1 VVAELRS
8 WSSLMLVV
16 VVGALLVTC
25 GGGASEK
32 EFVDA
37 CMKEGQGGASA
48 LLDKELGVTRESFC
62 SCGAKVAKSS
72 LSSDGYQAMVLDM
85 QGKKQ
90 EASAITSKMSEA
102 EQTAA
107 VTVAG
112 EMLEKCVAT
121 K

>member
-1 VVAELRS
+1 MITELRS
-8 WSSLMLVV
+8 SSLMTVV
-16 VVGALLVTC
+16 VMGALLAAC
-25 GGGASEK
+25 GGGPSEK

-37 CMKEGQGGASA
+37 CMKEGQGAASQ
-48 LLDKELGVTRESFC
+48 LLDKELGVSREAYC

-72 LSSDGYQAMVLDM
+72 LSSDGYRAMVLDM
-85 QGKKQ
+85 QGKRE
-90 EASAITSKMSEA
+90 EASNITSKMSEA

-112 EMLEKCVAT
+112 EMLEKCVAA